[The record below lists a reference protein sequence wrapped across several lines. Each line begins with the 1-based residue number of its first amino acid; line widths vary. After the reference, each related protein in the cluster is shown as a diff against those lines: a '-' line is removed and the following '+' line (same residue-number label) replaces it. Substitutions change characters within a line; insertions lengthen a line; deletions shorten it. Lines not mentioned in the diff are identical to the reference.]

1 MMKVIKWI
9 TLVCWGAVLAGNIV
23 LWANG
28 NPPEM
33 DWFEIFLHE
42 GAIVSMC
49 LGEIVREH
57 NLF

>member
-1 MMKVIKWI
+1 MAKIIHYMC
-9 TLVCWGAVLAGNIV
+9 LACWVAVLAGNIF

-42 GAIVSMC
+42 GAIVTLC
-49 LGEIVREH
+49 LGEIIRDN
-57 NLF
+57 NLY

>member
-1 MMKVIKWI
+1 MMKAIKWI

-33 DWFEIFLHE
+33 DWFEVFLHE
-42 GAIVSMC
+42 GAIVSLW
-49 LGEIVREH
+49 LGKIVREH